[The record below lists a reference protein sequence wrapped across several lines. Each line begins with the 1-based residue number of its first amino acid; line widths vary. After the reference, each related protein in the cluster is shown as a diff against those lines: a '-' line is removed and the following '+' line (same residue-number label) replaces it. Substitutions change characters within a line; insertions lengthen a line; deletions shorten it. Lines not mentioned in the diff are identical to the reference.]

1 MRTSPYPGSVPLDL
15 VDLDVEPLAAWI
27 EPSAVFAVLEPSQP
41 DVFWLD
47 AGADASTGWS
57 FVGIGTPA
65 DVNDVRACPLA
76 DTESRAAVAEW
87 PAGDFR
93 GGWVGWF
100 AYDGAAERA
109 GAPHRGAGE
118 GSWPASADADAWLR
132 ARSWVAFDH
141 GERRAWAVSEV
152 DLDGWLATIERGAA
166 EQGSTASLTV
176 GGQRPAASRHTPAE
190 YEALIARC
198 HDAIRAGDAYQL
210 CLTTR
215 FEVETSESPAVV
227 YARLRASSRTHHGAF
242 LRVGQV
248 SLLSASPEE
257 FLRVRDGAVQTRPIK
272 GTRPRGADP
281 ETDAELARELLA
293 SEKERAENVMIVDL
307 MGNDLARVSEVGTVR
322 VDALLVVE
330 SYPHVHQLVSTVS
343 GKLRPGGTVGE
354 LLDRTFPAGS
364 MTGAPKLS
372 AMTILKTLEGG
383 PRGVY
388 AGCFGWIGTDGT
400 LDLAMVI
407 RSIAMIPGR
416 AAVGAGG
423 GITWS
428 SIAEE
433 EVREVGI
440 KARAPLA
447 ALGAV
452 LPNGW

>member
-1 MRTSPYPGSVPLDL
+1 MSASPYPGWVPLDL
-15 VDLDVEPLAAWI
+15 AVEPLAVWI
-27 EPSAVFAVLEPSQP
+27 EPAAVFAMLEPSHP

-47 AGADASTGWS
+47 AGAGAASGWS
-57 FVGIGTPA
+57 FVGHGVPA
-65 DVNDVRACPLA
+65 AVDEVRDVRLA
-76 DTESRAAVAEW
+76 GPSSRERSEG
-87 PAGDFR
+87 PAGPFR

-100 AYDGAAERA
+100 AYDPAAVRA
-109 GAPHRGAGE
+109 GAPAR
-118 GSWPASADADAWLR
+118 SAMSDSRRDEAEDAWMR
-132 ARSWVAFDH
+132 ARAWVAFDH
-141 GERRAWAVSEV
+141 ATRRAWIVASHA
-152 DLDGWLATIERGAA
+152 DLASWAA
-166 EQGSTASLTV
+166 RVGEARSSTT
-176 GGQRPAASRHTPAE
+176 RPASGRAGTTATVRHSPGE

-215 FEVETSESPAVV
+215 FEIETSESPAAV
-227 YARLRASSRTHHGAF
+227 YARLRASSPAHHGGF
-242 LRVGQV
+242 VRIGGV

-257 FLRVRDGAVQTRPIK
+257 FLGVRDGVVRTRPIK

-281 ETDAELARELLA
+281 EADVALARELLA

-307 MGNDLARVSEVGTVR
+307 MRNDLSRVCEVGTVR
-322 VDALLVVE
+322 VDALLAVE
-330 SYPHVHQLVSTVS
+330 TYPHVHQLVSTVS
-343 GKLRPGGTVGE
+343 GHLRARTTVGE
-354 LLDRTFPAGS
+354 LLDRAFPAGS

-372 AMTILKTLEGG
+372 AMTILQRLEVG

-388 AGCFGWIGTDGT
+388 AGCFGWIGADGA

-407 RSIAMIPGR
+407 RSIVMSGSR
-416 AAVGAGG
+416 AVVGAGG

-447 ALGAV
+447 ALGAP
-452 LPNGW
+452 LPAGW

>member
-15 VDLDVEPLAAWI
+15 VDLDVEPLTSWI
-27 EPSAVFAVLEPSQP
+27 EPSAVFAVIEPSHA

-47 AGADASTGWS
+47 AGADASSGWS
-57 FVGIGTPA
+57 FVGIGEQA
-65 DVNDVRACPLA
+65 DVDHVRGRALA
-76 DTESRAAVAEW
+76 DPGSTGPVAEW

-100 AYDGAAERA
+100 AYDHAAERA
-109 GAPHRGAGE
+109 GAPPRDAGDA
-118 GSWPASADADAWLR
+118 SWPAAADADAWLR

-141 GERRAWAVSEV
+141 GARRAWVVSDAALE
-152 DLDGWLATIERGAA
+152 GWRATIERGVH
-166 EQGSTASLTV
+166 EQRIAVDPAV
-176 GGQRPAASRHTPAE
+176 GEDRPAIPRHTPAE
-190 YEALIARC
+190 YEGLISRC
-198 HDAIRAGDAYQL
+198 HDAIRRGDAYQL

-215 FEVETSESPAVV
+215 FEVETSEAPAAV

-257 FLRVRDGAVQTRPIK
+257 FLRVRDGVVRTRPIK

-307 MGNDLARVSEVGTVR
+307 MRNDLARVSEVGTVR

-343 GKLRPGGTVGE
+343 GRLRPGGTVGG

-433 EVREVGI
+433 EVREVGV

-452 LPNGW
+452 LPDGW